1 MYGSSRRDRDNKQMM
16 TQEVLEEITQ
26 EVAREYFET
35 FYLPEI
41 KPEEA
46 MEMYKFAADEVFFVI
61 SNFLNRFNERA
72 ERVKAEQPE

>member
-1 MYGSSRRDRDNKQMM
+1 MM

-26 EVAREYFET
+26 EVAKEYFET
-35 FYLPEI
+35 FYLPEL

-46 MEMYKFAADEVFFVI
+46 LDMYKYAADEVFFVI

-72 ERVKAEQPE
+72 DRVKSEQE

>member
-1 MYGSSRRDRDNKQMM
+1 MM

-26 EVAREYFET
+26 EVAKEYFET
-35 FYLPEI
+35 FYLPEL

-46 MEMYKFAADEVFFVI
+46 LDMYKYAADEVFFVI

-72 ERVKAEQPE
+72 ERVKSDQE

>member
-1 MYGSSRRDRDNKQMM
+1 MYGPCRCDRNNKQMM

-26 EVAREYFET
+26 EVAKEYFET
-35 FYLPEI
+35 FYLPEL

-46 MEMYKFAADEVFFVI
+46 LDMYKYAADEVFFVI

-72 ERVKAEQPE
+72 DRVKSEQE

>member
-1 MYGSSRRDRDNKQMM
+1 M

-26 EVAREYFET
+26 EVAKEYFET
-35 FYLPEI
+35 FYLPEL

-46 MEMYKFAADEVFFVI
+46 LDMYKYAADEVFFVI

-72 ERVKAEQPE
+72 ERVKSDQE